1 MGGMYHFDVMVSQR
15 ILYLNGRGIQ
25 SLNQELR
32 IGRGKKNKLKQ
43 LGLNW
48 PIRLKSSLSN
58 RDLHKPL
65 RDDITSDL

>member
-43 LGLNW
+43 HT
-48 PIRLKSSLSN
+48 LSYMRN
-58 RDLHKPL
+58 TGVNMTHLDFACGQE
-65 RDDITSDL
+65 